1 MYIAKIHVTLKPS
14 VLDPQGVAVSDAL
27 KNMGYK
33 EVDSVRLGKYM
44 ELRLDDGG
52 KGKAH
57 AEKRVDEMCKKL
69 LANMVIERYEF
80 SIEKAALREASPRKS

>member
-33 EVDSVRLGKYM
+33 EVDSVRLGKYL

-52 KGKAH
+52 KGKA
-57 AEKRVDEMCKKL
+57 AVEKRVEEMCKKL

-80 SIEKAALREASPRKS
+80 TLEAVK

>member
-33 EVDSVRLGKYM
+33 EVDSMRLGKYM
-44 ELRLDDGG
+44 ELRLDD
-52 KGKAH
+52 KGLSKAQI
-57 AEKRVDEMCKKL
+57 EKRVDEMCKKL
-69 LANMVIERYEF
+69 LANAVIERYEF
-80 SIEKAALREASPRKS
+80 STEKAK